1 MGIAGERPRL
11 SLVARGLLNGEAKLC
26 VSSVSKPVDQSRAEV
41 DIGTS
46 LDIESGRR
54 ESFARVEVAVRT
66 HHGVSIPTSEECL
79 SFLDL
84 ADTARKKD
92 LFTRAIIRR
101 E

>member
-54 ESFARVEVAVRT
+54 VNHSHGLRSPFARITEFRFRQAK
-66 HHGVSIPTSEECL
+66 S
-79 SFLDL
+79 
-84 ADTARKKD
+84 A
-92 LFTRAIIRR
+92 
-101 E
+101 